1 MESEETEGAVRR
13 STSGP
18 FGKDKKQRG
27 SAPGYVL
34 PPISHSLGCSH
45 LPGFILVSDP
55 RCRDPCGAHQQYN
68 SKVVGIDGHLHLNRH
83 TFLIRLF
90 SAETAGSPES
100 SVLQR
105 TV

>member
-55 RCRDPCGAHQQYN
+55 RCRAHVEHINNTTQK
-68 SKVVGIDGHLHLNRH
+68 SL
-83 TFLIRLF
+83 
-90 SAETAGSPES
+90 E
-100 SVLQR
+100 
-105 TV
+105 